1 MKTKDCGVWRHQAII
16 LANFILAGWLMM
28 SPLLNFYPPKRFG
41 KLGLPLNFQVFLW
54 ALAQGKFNSGEVI
67 QGKLPNMCLS
77 PSCCMMGKTSAESS
91 NHLFLHWFMASKS
104 WNRLCRKANILWVIQ
119 VLVTLYLWRIPLLLA
134 KEKSQ
139 KSMELRCGS
148 FVLGNMKSSYFWRGK
163 CG

>member
-1 MKTKDCGVWRHQAII
+1 METSGHYSCEFYLSWLINDVSFAQFLPSKTIWKA
-16 LANFILAGWLMM
+16 
-28 SPLLNFYPPKRFG
+28 STPPK
-41 KLGLPLNFQVFLW
+41 LQVFLW

-91 NHLFLHWFMASKS
+91 NHLFLHSFMASKS

-134 KEKSQ
+134 KGKSQ
-139 KSMELRCGS
+139 NSMELCCGS
-148 FVLGNMKSSYFWRGK
+148 FVLGNMKSSYF
-163 CG
+163 